1 MKENKFESI
10 GTEKLSEAELSRQLG
25 RYQRQE
31 RFYIRFGLICVAVSL
46 ILCFAVR
53 EPALKA
59 VLVGVLF
66 SVGLCCVIFL
76 AEGTKKKLKK
86 LMREQLGGYFQAE
99 LEKAF
104 GPERHS
110 AELRIDE
117 AFLKENQLVDR
128 GWEESEVEEF
138 REGVYRGV
146 RFSAANVRLYHV
158 YQRGNSHDGYETCR
172 DMVFKGVVIRC
183 ETQTAAPSPVRGNG
197 RDIPEPRLAELA
209 DELTRNVEGTL
220 LGLCWKGNVLS
231 LALETDYGFASV
243 ASHVDLRD
251 LDALRRSFTTTLREM
266 EGLLDLV
273 LNDTALFWR

>member
-10 GTEKLSEAELSRQLG
+10 GTEKLSEAELSRQLC
-25 RYQRQE
+25 RCQRQA
-31 RFYIRFGLICVAVSL
+31 RFWLRLGLVCIAAGI
-46 ILCFAVR
+46 ILYFAVR

-59 VLVGVLF
+59 VLAGVLIL
-66 SVGLCCVIFL
+66 VGFCCVLFL
-76 AEGTKKKLKK
+76 AEGSKKKLKK

-146 RFSAANVRLYHV
+146 RFSAANVRLNHV
-158 YQRGNSHDGYETCR
+158 YQRGNVREGHETCR
-172 DMVFKGVVIRC
+172 DMVFKGVVLRC
-183 ETQTAAPSPVRGNG
+183 EMQTAALSPVRGNG
-197 RDIPEPRLAELA
+197 RNVPEPQLGELA
-209 DELTRNVEGTL
+209 DELARRVEGTL
-220 LGLCWKGNVLS
+220 LGLCWKENVLS
-231 LALETDYGFASV
+231 LALETDYGFAAV
-243 ASHVDLRD
+243 ASNVDLRD
-251 LDALRRSFTTTLREM
+251 LDAARRSFGTTLREM
-266 EGLLDLV
+266 ERLLDLV
-273 LNDTALFWR
+273 LNDTALFGR